1 MRDTLRYGLMNSQL
15 AMLLTF
21 EAPGGVF
28 SGVFVADETK
38 VDFQLRWSCCYN
50 LTSSSYST
58 IEYNQDEV

>member
-28 SGVFVADETK
+28 SGVCVSGMFVADETK

-50 LTSSSYST
+50 LTSSSY
-58 IEYNQDEV
+58 